1 MLPPSV
7 HVWASLTDTLPD
19 FNLTLSKGGGAEPA
33 GACLVGEACLD
44 FLPLSVALA
53 SRAMPAGP
61 LLRECQGVQ
70 SWALA
75 QSTVARLRSAL
86 SKRRGDNGP
95 SDTTLREAVGD
106 AAAAIVQWRNGQE
119 LEGGEYGARGVAQR
133 AAVRSIAFDALGES
147 IDNWRREESNGVED
161 WDCLAGSTLPLPQ
174 LVGDASREDK
184 AARLRFE
191 RTRAARPA
199 KLTRRM
205 DSLRAMGGRG
215 RRVALLDKVQ
225 AAIAGLLRGESADQA
240 ALAAGFKAGGIG
252 RGAVRPADR
261 LTQAL
266 RRLGFKWRFQARE
279 SDGQE
284 SGFRL
289 AFPPARW
296 PLAFPPDQ
304 YAVFARKIA
313 MRPATAA
320 ALAFSFRPSDYL
332 PPSVAMPT
340 YSKAARASNR
350 EQLRRRMW
358 REQVRR
364 ALRTARR
371 ARQAS
376 ANRARAAAVRARVV
390 REQRQARKARELE
403 RWQARRL
410 AKSGLWSGGPLSG
423 NLPRYGESRRP
434 LRDWVNTREWLVR
447 WPSRHVSD
455 VYV

>member
-205 DSLRAMGGRG
+205 DSLRAGRVGGPGGASGGVQG
-215 RRVALLDKVQ
+215 RRHRA
-225 AAIAGLLRGESADQA
+225 RG
-240 ALAAGFKAGGIG
+240 GPPGGS
-252 RGAVRPADR
+252 VD
-261 LTQAL
+261 T
-266 RRLGFKWRFQARE
+266 
-279 SDGQE
+279 S
-284 SGFRL
+284 
-289 AFPPARW
+289 
-296 PLAFPPDQ
+296 
-304 YAVFARKIA
+304 
-313 MRPATAA
+313 TAA
-320 ALAFSFRPSDYL
+320 AGVQVAIPGAGVGRAGVGLSAGVPACPLAIGIPAGPVCGVCSQDRHAPGD
-332 PPSVAMPT
+332 
-340 YSKAARASNR
+340 
-350 EQLRRRMW
+350 
-358 REQVRR
+358 
-364 ALRTARR
+364 
-371 ARQAS
+371 
-376 ANRARAAAVRARVV
+376 
-390 REQRQARKARELE
+390 
-403 RWQARRL
+403 
-410 AKSGLWSGGPLSG
+410 SGGAGL
-423 NLPRYGESRRP
+423 
-434 LRDWVNTREWLVR
+434 
-447 WPSRHVSD
+447 
-455 VYV
+455 